1 MSYKVFWT
9 SEAEATFNQN
19 ILYLEYQWTEAV
31 IENFIQKTE
40 EAINTI
46 SANPLLYPLVNKKKG
61 IHKCLVVK
69 QVSLYYKVVENRI
82 YLITFWNNFQGPEKL
97 KNLPLL

>member
-9 SEAEATFNQN
+9 EEAEQTFNQN
-19 ILYLEYQWTEAV
+19 TLYLEYEWTEVV
-31 IENFIQKTE
+31 IENFINKCD

-46 SANPLLYPLVNKKKG
+46 TANPLLFPFVNKEKG

-69 QVSLYYKVVENRI
+69 QISLV
-82 YLITFWNNFQGPEKL
+82 L
-97 KNLPLL
+97 